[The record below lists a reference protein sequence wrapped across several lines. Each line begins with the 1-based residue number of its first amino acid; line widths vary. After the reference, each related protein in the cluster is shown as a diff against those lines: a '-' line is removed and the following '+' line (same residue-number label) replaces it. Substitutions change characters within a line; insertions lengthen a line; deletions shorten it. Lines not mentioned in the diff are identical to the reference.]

1 MQKLPVGIQT
11 FSDIREDNLFYID
24 KTQDALSLIN
34 SAGRYFF
41 LSRPRRFGKSLFID
55 TLHNIFEGKKE
66 YFEGLYIY
74 DKWDWED
81 KYPVLKLSFSGNRS
95 TKELITNIYKNIDDI
110 SQSLNIECKRNDD
123 YAMCFSELI
132 QIAYKKHNKK
142 VVILIDEYDKPILDN
157 LDQMEVAKEC
167 REILKRLYSQL
178 KDNDRYIKFAF
189 LTGVSKFS
197 RASIFSGLNMLTD
210 ISLNPKFGNI
220 CGYTQEDI
228 ETQFLPYLDG
238 VDLERLKNF
247 YNGYNFLKD
256 DIYNP
261 FDILQFIT
269 NAKLYKNYWFVT
281 GTPTFLIKLIEKNNY
296 FLPNLS
302 NLVVD
307 EKLLDSFDIENLDLE
322 VILYQSGYLTIEKI
336 EETLFGSI
344 EYKLKIPNI
353 EVKQSLYDVIIEF
366 MTKNNKPNIYKTPL
380 YKSLI
385 EGDLEKFKESL
396 ISLFASIP
404 YNNFTKND
412 MQEYE
417 GFYASVVYTYLQSLG
432 IKIIGEDV
440 TNKGRIDLSCFIADK
455 IYIIE
460 FKVDAKKEGEALE
473 QIKHKNYAKKYLTQ
487 SDAIYLVGI
496 EFDSAEK
503 NISYFEFERVQ

>member
-1 MQKLPVGIQT
+1 MQKLPIGIQT
-11 FSDIREDNLFYID
+11 FSDIREENLLYID
-24 KTQDALSLIN
+24 KTQDAYNLIN
-34 SAGRYFF
+34 SEGRYFF

-66 YFEGLYIY
+66 YFKDLYIY

-81 KYPVLKLSFSGNRS
+81 KYSVLKLSFSGNRS
-95 TKELITNIYKNIDDI
+95 TKELITNIYKNITYIKKD
-110 SQSLNIECKRNDD
+110 LNIVCDSNDD
-123 YAMCFSELI
+123 YAMCFAELI
-132 QIAYKKHNKK
+132 EEAYKKHNKK

-210 ISLNPKFGNI
+210 ISLNPRFGNI
-220 CGYTQEDI
+220 CGYTQNDV
-228 ETQFLPYLDG
+228 ETKFLPYLDG

-269 NAKLYKNYWFVT
+269 NDKVFKNYWFVT

-322 VILYQSGYLTIEKI
+322 VILYQSGYLTIDEMI
-336 EETLFGSI
+336 IDEDDDIL
-344 EYKLKIPNI
+344 YKLKIPNK
-353 EVKQSLYDVIIEF
+353 EVKQSLNQFIITEL
-366 MTKNNKPNIYKTPL
+366 YQDKTL
-380 YKSLI
+380 KRKELSKALRVS
-385 EGDLEKFKESL
+385 DLENFKETL
-396 ISLFASIP
+396 ISLFESIP
-404 YNNFTKND
+404 YNNFTKNN
-412 MQEYE
+412 MQNFE
-417 GFYASVVYTYLQSLG
+417 GFYASVVYSYLQSLG
-432 IKIIGEDV
+432 IRIIGEDV
-440 TNKGRIDLSCFIADK
+440 TNKGRIDLTCFIADK

-460 FKVDAKKEGEALE
+460 FKVDAKKEGEALK
-473 QIKHKNYAKKYLTQ
+473 QIKEKNYAKKYLTQ
-487 SDAIYLVGI
+487 SEEIYLVGI
-496 EFDSAEK
+496 EFDSKEK
-503 NISYFEFERVQ
+503 NIGLFEFEKIK